1 MATKKTAK
9 ATKRPATATS
19 AKSTA
24 EILTQTNSRVACLSA
39 AKKKSA
45 KKKAVSK
52 VASLVAR
59 AKAALLRLV
68 GR

>member
-1 MATKKTAK
+1 MATKKAAK
-9 ATKRPATATS
+9 ATKAKTTTAG
-19 AKSTA
+19 KSTA

-39 AKKKSA
+39 AKKKAA
-45 KKKAVSK
+45 KKKAANRVVS
-52 VASLVAR
+52 LLTR